1 MTLRNPF
8 SGARGRVSRRAAT
21 VVAAGAAAVVLAG
34 GGLAVAASHHGS
46 RAAAHPAGRPARLA
60 ASSCHG
66 PAGAAY
72 VSDAGFDGFTAV
84 NTANCQA
91 IQTYNV
97 GDPQVPGD
105 PGDFNFSSTN
115 EGVALHGSTLYFAD
129 TGNSTVGIINTS
141 ILDPKNFNPAETLI
155 NVGLFPQDLAV
166 TPDGSQVWVAETGP
180 QTSASAPSAVSVIST
195 ATDKVVARMSLRGQP
210 SDITFSP
217 DGARAYVATMDG
229 LAVFSTKT
237 MSQIALVRG
246 FASTRTVAVSPD
258 GSLVYVTDPTSNQ
271 LVVISASSLKIINRI
286 QTGELPWQ
294 VLVSGNGDTVYVTDT
309 DSNAVSVINASTDK
323 ITNTISVNGTPDTLG
338 LTPNGQELWVGQN
351 AAAAITVIDTATGA
365 TVGTVNLGGTEPQS
379 ADGFEPTGIVLTTT
393 PTAGS

>member
-1 MTLRNPF
+1 MTLRSP
-8 SGARGRVSRRAAT
+8 SSDARRRVSRRTAT
-21 VVAAGAAAVVLAG
+21 AITAGAAVVVLA

-46 RAAAHPAGRPARLA
+46 PAAAHPAVRSARLA
-60 ASSCHG
+60 SSSCHG

-97 GDPQVPGD
+97 GDPQVQGD

-115 EGVALHGSTLYFAD
+115 EGVVLHGSTLYFAD
-129 TGNSTVGIINTS
+129 TGNSTVGIINTK
-141 ILDPKNFNPAETLI
+141 ILDPKNFNPAEKLI
-155 NVGLFPQDLAV
+155 NVGLNPQDLAV
-166 TPDGSQVWVAETGP
+166 TPNGKQIWVAETGP
-180 QTSASAPSAVSVIST
+180 QTSASVPSAISVIST
-195 ATDKVVARMSLRGQP
+195 ATDKVIARMKLRGQP
-210 SDITFSP
+210 SDIVFSP
-217 DGARAYVATMDG
+217 DGTRAYVATMNG
-229 LAVFSTKT
+229 LAVFGTQT
-237 MSQIALVRG
+237 MSEVALVRG

-258 GSLVYVTDPTSNQ
+258 GRLIYVTDPTSNQ
-271 LVVISASSLKIINRI
+271 LVVISASSLKIIGRI
-286 QTGELPWQ
+286 HTGELPWQ
-294 VLVSGNGDTVYVTDT
+294 VLVSGNGHTVYVTDT
-309 DSNAVSVINASTDK
+309 DANAVSVINASTDR
-323 ITNTISVNGTPDTLG
+323 ITRTFSVNGTPDTLG

-351 AAAAITVIDTATGA
+351 AAAAVTVINTSTGA